1 MFSLGHQAQLFG
13 QHVKDCDKNELPFTG
28 RFKQQVNLSISYYWR
43 SIKKA
48 NCTKWQ
54 ELKVT
59 LNMVTLISNSKRAFR
74 ELNFKG
80 TSDYYLDFLFFRGKS
95 F

>member
-1 MFSLGHQAQLFG
+1 M
-13 QHVKDCDKNELPFTG
+13 
-28 RFKQQVNLSISYYWR
+28 NLSISYYWR

-59 LNMVTLISNSKRAFR
+59 LNMATLISNSKRAFR

-80 TSDYYLDFLFFRGKS
+80 TSDYYLDFFFLEVNH
-95 F
+95 FNLI